1 MHINVLWFY
10 DRKIRKFPTYLLT
23 VGCCGVYNIWSVQNG
38 TQSLSR
44 VAEGIGPMKPG
55 NLGVTQNRRKCG
67 FCGAEKVLNPTEVI
81 SER

>member
-1 MHINVLWFY
+1 MHDVLSE
-10 DRKIRKFPTYLLT
+10 KNLTCLLT
-23 VGCCGVYNIWSVQNG
+23 LGIQGVYNIWRVQNG